1 MKKFL
6 FSVLKLLLI
15 VLIFVAAAVGSYS
28 LVTYMGW
35 PWWAGA
41 CLFGGLIGAVAAI
54 LFMRKWLLRRRERK
68 FVKRIVDQDDSA
80 IAAAPAHERQR
91 LQDLQHRWKEAV
103 ELLQTSELRKRG
115 NPLYVLPWYMVF
127 GESDSGKTTAVAS
140 SRLTTILT
148 DVGPVPGVAA
158 TKNCDW
164 WFFEE
169 AIILDTA
176 GRYAIPLD
184 ESRDKEE
191 WEQFLSLLVKYRK
204 KEPLNGLIITVP
216 ADRLLGGDDDA
227 VHEYGRSLRR
237 RINELMRVLG
247 VRFPVYVLVTKMDL
261 VFGLS
266 GLTDVL
272 PEHALSQAMGHV
284 NESLV
289 SDPEMFVDKAVFSVT
304 ERLRELRLLLID
316 NKSKFDP
323 AFLLFSDE
331 LDRLRPRL
339 KAFATG
345 AFEDNPYTELPL
357 FRGMF
362 FSSGEQTGEQ
372 GSEFLEGL
380 SSLKVVEK
388 KRPAATRGI
397 FLHDFFSKVLPR
409 DRHLFT
415 PILEFLKWKLLTRN
429 LGMGVWLLILFFV
442 TGLFSLSYIGNQ
454 RAMNDLFVA
463 FPKKPV
469 FSKKVDDQI
478 VEMEIFRE
486 KILNLNKLNSN
497 WWVPRMGL
505 KVSCEAE
512 KKIQLLFCENYA
524 SVIQTPMDD
533 QINAAI
539 NKLEK
544 KSPEQLTS
552 EFVNL
557 LVWRIDLLEN
567 RLAGGDM
574 EPLSAFELP
583 SGKAMS
589 EAVKGFSP
597 DLMKYLGEQ
606 YRSYLVWTDNTEV
619 LQEQKLL
626 LQARL
631 GKVFSLKGSDFKW
644 LVDWVNENQ
653 NLHGIA
659 LQDFWGGPHLRLKN
673 EVNIAPAYTKAG
685 RKVLQKFLVEL
696 KSAMQDS
703 SEFDKQAKEFWVW
716 YAEQYYRT
724 WFNFASHFSEG
735 EKQLLTKEDFRLM
748 ATKMSLPDNP
758 YFKLLTQMKAEFT
771 ALKKIKPVP
780 KWVAQVY
787 SFNVVLAQY
796 EASKSKGVEESSEK
810 AQDSLRKIVADLGG
824 KMAVAV
830 EQRIEVAKKLDAY
843 MNVLDDVAAFTD
855 TQEKAFKSAS
865 ALFPGAGGASGGASG
880 GSTGGTPAKGG
891 GVKSNPVEGATKAMA
906 ELKARMNSEGRG
918 SDLFWGLVA
927 GPLDFII
934 HVITMEAACE
944 LQLLWEGQVLAPT
957 AHVPAN
963 KLREN
968 LFGKSGVVNK
978 FTSGTAKPFLIRSTN
993 GWAGRS
999 WIGTKFP
1006 FKPDFFTFLN
1016 DGARG
1021 SQEIQPQY
1029 KVSLSTI
1036 PTSVNSNATQEPFAT
1051 LLTVECGSA
1060 QQVLSNYNYAEEMLF
1075 TWKPEDCGTTTL
1087 TIQFPG
1093 INLTR
1098 TYEGKLG
1105 FAKFLSE
1112 FKGGVMTYTPKD
1124 FPEQAKGITGL
1135 GIETIKV
1142 GYTFKGAVPV
1152 IKLLELKPLN
1162 VPDTI
1167 TDCWH

>member
-6 FSVLKLLLI
+6 FSFLKILLI

-41 CLFGGLIGAVAAI
+41 CLFGGLIGFVAAI
-54 LFMRKWLLRRRERK
+54 LFMRKWFLRRRERK

-103 ELLQTSELRKRG
+103 EILQTSKLRKRG

-127 GESDSGKTTAVAS
+127 GESGSGKTTAVTS

-148 DVGPVPGVAA
+148 DVGPVPGVSA

-184 ESRDKEE
+184 DSRDKEE
-191 WEQFLSLLVKYRK
+191 WEYFLSLLVKYRK
-204 KEPLNGLIITVP
+204 KEPLNGLIITIP
-216 ADRLLGGDDDA
+216 ADRLLSGDDDA
-227 VHEYGRSLRR
+227 IHEYGRSLRR

-247 VRFPVYVLVTKMDL
+247 ARFPVYVLVTKMDL
-261 VFGLS
+261 VFGLK
-266 GLTDVL
+266 GLTELL
-272 PEHALSQAMGHV
+272 PEQDLSQAMGHI
-284 NESLV
+284 NEYLV
-289 SDPEMFVDKAVFSVT
+289 TDPEIFVDKAVFSVT
-304 ERLRELRLLLID
+304 ERLRELRLFLID
-316 NKSKFDP
+316 NTSKFDP

-331 LDRLRPRL
+331 LNRIRPQL

-362 FSSGEQTGEQ
+362 FSSGEQAGVE

-380 SSLKVVEK
+380 SSLKIVEK
-388 KRPAATRGI
+388 KSPTATRGI
-397 FLHDFFSKVLPR
+397 FLHDFFSKILPR
-409 DRHLFT
+409 DRYLFT
-415 PILEFLKWKLLTRN
+415 PILEFLRWKLFTQN
-429 LGMGVWLLILFFV
+429 LGMVAWLLILFFV

-469 FSKKVDDQI
+469 FSKKVDEQI
-478 VEMEIFRE
+478 VEMETFRE
-486 KILNLNKLNSN
+486 EILNLNKLNSN
-497 WWVPRMGL
+497 WWIPRMGL
-505 KVSCEAE
+505 EVSREAE
-512 KKIQLLFCENYA
+512 KKIQLLFCENYEA
-524 SVIQTPMDD
+524 VIQTPMDN

-539 NKLEK
+539 NKLGK
-544 KSPEQLTS
+544 NSPEQLTS
-552 EFVNL
+552 EFIDL

-574 EPLSAFELP
+574 KALTAFELP

-589 EAVKGFSP
+589 KAVKGFSP
-597 DLMKYLGEQ
+597 DLMKYLTKQ
-606 YRSYLVWTDNTEV
+606 YGSYLVWTDNTEI

-631 GKVFSLKGSDFKW
+631 GKVFGLKGSDFKW
-644 LVDWVNENQ
+644 LVDLVNDNQ
-653 NLHGIA
+653 NLTGVA
-659 LQDFWGGPHLRLKN
+659 LQDFWGGSHLHLIN
-673 EVNIAPAYTKAG
+673 EVTISPAYTKAG
-685 RKVLQKFLVEL
+685 REVLQKFLVEL
-696 KSAMQDS
+696 KSAVSNS
-703 SEFDKQAKEFWVW
+703 SEFDKQANKFWVW

-724 WFNFASHFSEG
+724 WLNFASHFNEG
-735 EKQLLTKEDFRLM
+735 KKQLLTKEDFRLM

-758 YFKLLTQMKAEFT
+758 YFKLLTQMKTEFEP
-771 ALKKIKPVP
+771 LKKIKSTPE
-780 KWVAQVY
+780 WVAQVY
-787 SFNVVLAQY
+787 SFNIILTQY
-796 EASKSKGVEESSEK
+796 EASKAKGVEESSEK
-810 AQDSLRKIVADLGG
+810 AQDSVRKIVADLGG
-824 KMAVAV
+824 KMAIADGH
-830 EQRIEVAKKLDAY
+830 RIEAAKNLDTY
-843 MNVLDDVAAFTD
+843 MNVLDDIAAFTN
-855 TQEKAFKSAS
+855 TQENAFKSAA
-865 ALFPGAGGASGGASG
+865 ALYPGTGGASGNASG
-880 GSTGGTPAKGG
+880 GGTIKT
-891 GVKSNPVEGATKAMA
+891 NPVEGATKSMA
-906 ELKARMNSEGRG
+906 ELKAHMNSEGLG

-944 LQLLWEGQVLAPT
+944 LQLLWEGQVIAAT
-957 AHVPAN
+957 AHVPAS
-963 KLREN
+963 KLREH

-978 FTSGTAKPFLIRSTN
+978 FTSGTAKPFLNRSTN
-993 GWAGRS
+993 GWSGRS

-1006 FKPDFFTFLN
+1006 FKQEFFTFLN

-1021 SQEIQPQY
+1021 SQEIQPEY

-1075 TWKPEDCGTTTL
+1075 TWKPDDCGTTTL

-1093 INLTR
+1093 INLIR
-1098 TYEGKLG
+1098 TYDGNLG

-1124 FPEQAKGITGL
+1124 FPEQTKSITGL
-1135 GIETIKV
+1135 GIEKIIV

-1152 IKLLELKPLN
+1152 SQLLEIKPLN
-1162 VPDTI
+1162 PPDTI